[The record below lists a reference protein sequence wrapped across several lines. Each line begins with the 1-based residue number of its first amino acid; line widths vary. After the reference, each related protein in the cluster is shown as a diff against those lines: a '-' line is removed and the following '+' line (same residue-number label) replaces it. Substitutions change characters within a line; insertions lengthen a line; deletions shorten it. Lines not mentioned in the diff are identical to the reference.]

1 MDVSSAA
8 ELIPLTSLQAQVVVD
23 NVTDSLSSV
32 LQGVTNENDVLRRY
46 GMRRMSGGA
55 KCCAH
60 HGLSLLLRGE
70 SRDGAATL
78 LFDAGPEAYTFGRN
92 AERLGLPLGEV
103 GAIALSH
110 GHWDHGGGLL
120 EAVRR
125 VSAAR
130 GSPVPCHL
138 HDGMLV
144 ERGNLL
150 PDGGVLPYEELPSID
165 ELTAAGAEVVS
176 SPEPRLLLD
185 GHFYLSGE
193 IPRVTSYERGYPGHL
208 RKSAGGEWEP
218 DPLLLDERYLAA
230 HVAGQG
236 IVVFTACSHAGVVNV
251 LEDARRVFG
260 AVPVHAV
267 MGGLHLSGAKIE
279 PIIGPTVEDMA
290 RFDLGRIVPA
300 HCTGWRAVYALVQR
314 FGEGCVTPSAVGR
327 AFDFRAH

>member
-1 MDVSSAA
+1 MTLAA
-8 ELIPLTSLQAQVVVD
+8 DLRPLTALHVQVVVD

-60 HGLSLLLRGE
+60 HGLSLLLRAE
-70 SRDGAATL
+70 SGDGTATL
-78 LFDAGPEAYTFGRN
+78 LFDAGPEGYTFGRN

-120 EAVRR
+120 EAVRLI
-125 VSAAR
+125 SAAR
-130 GSPVPCHL
+130 GSAVPCHL
-138 HDGMLV
+138 HEGMLV
-144 ERGNLL
+144 ERATSLA
-150 PDGGVLPYEELPSID
+150 DGGVLPFEELPGI
-165 ELTAAGAEVVS
+165 EALTAAGADVVS
-176 SPEPRLLLD
+176 TPEPRLLL
-185 GHFYLSGE
+185 GNHFYLSGE

-208 RKSAGGEWEP
+208 RKSADGQWEP

-230 HVAGQG
+230 RVAGKG
-236 IVVFTACSHAGVVNV
+236 VVVFTACSHAGVINV

-260 AVPVHAV
+260 EVPLHAV

-279 PIIGPTVEDMA
+279 PIIQPTVEDMA
-290 RFDLGRIVPA
+290 RFDLERIVPA
-300 HCTGWRAVYALVQR
+300 HCSGWRAVHALVSR
-314 FGEGCVTPSAVGR
+314 FGEARVTPSAVGR
-327 AFDFRAH
+327 AFDFAAA